1 MRPAVLPALLEEAAE
16 RYAER
21 PALVME
27 NRRLTYGELDALSS
41 RIGHSLLR
49 GGIRS
54 GDRVALWFDRSL
66 EGLAALWG
74 VAKAG
79 AAYVPIDPTAPP
91 ARMATISRN
100 CEISALFTTSDR
112 IAQIQAAFEERT
124 PMRATWLLDSN
135 VPETASS
142 VPLVS
147 WSEIANESATAPR
160 IEIKPEALASVYYT
174 SGSTGEPKGVM
185 TSHRSLADQARWTPG
200 VFGIDADDRI
210 AGYTP
215 LQSVMS
221 TLDIFAS
228 VAAGAATY
236 LVPRRIGSFPA
247 ALARS
252 FAEQRLTIWYL
263 VPSALV
269 MMVRRGNFA
278 ALDFSALRLVAFG
291 GETLPLA
298 RMRELMELLP
308 QVRFIQVYG
317 RTEAK
322 VRSYHEIKRPP
333 EERDLRTIGLVPA
346 DCGLHPLDEELK
358 PVAHNEVGELWITG
372 PGLMSGYW
380 GLPELTAELMPTI
393 EIKGEMVRASRTGD
407 LVRRLSDGTFEL
419 VGRADQQVK
428 IRGYRVEI
436 AEVERALNQH
446 PGVARAIVVVDEDA
460 LTGHR
465 LRAVVERNECASI
478 DERVLSEHCFMTLPR
493 YMVPERFEFRAA
505 LPISSNGKVDRRALG
520 AGLDRSAEEKK

>member
-1 MRPAVLPALLEEAAE
+1 MTRPALLPALLEEAAE
-16 RYAER
+16 RYPER
-21 PALVME
+21 SALVME
-27 NRRLTYGELDALSS
+27 NRRLTYSELDILSN
-41 RIGHSLLR
+41 RIARSLER
-49 GGIRS
+49 RGIRS
-54 GDRVALWFDRSL
+54 EDRVALWFDRSL

-79 AAYVPIDPTAPP
+79 AAYVPIDPTAPA
-91 ARMATISRN
+91 ARMATIARN
-100 CEISALFTTSDR
+100 CEIAALFTTSDR
-112 IAQIQAAFEERT
+112 IAQVQEVLQGW
-124 PMRATWLLDSN
+124 PPKCATWLLDSE
-135 VPETASS
+135 VPETAPT
-142 VPLVS
+142 VPLIS
-147 WSEIANESATAPR
+147 WSEIASASATAPG

-185 TSHRSLADQARWTPG
+185 TSHRSLVDQARWTPAA
-200 VFGIDADDRI
+200 FGINADDRI

-228 VAAGAATY
+228 VAAGASTY

-252 FAEQRLTIWYL
+252 FAEQRLTVWYL

-269 MMVRRGNFA
+269 MMLTRGNFA

-291 GETLPLA
+291 GEALPLA
-298 RMRELMELLP
+298 QMRELMKLLP
-308 QVRFIQVYG
+308 HVRFVQVYG

-333 EERDLRTIGLVPA
+333 EERDMRTIGLVPS
-346 DCGLHPLDEELK
+346 DCGMHALDEDLK
-358 PVAHNEVGELWITG
+358 PVAPNEVGELWITG

-380 GLPELTAELMPTI
+380 GLPQLTAQLMPTI
-393 EIKGEMVRASRTGD
+393 EIAGAMVRASRTGD

-419 VGRADQQVK
+419 LGRADQQVK

-446 PGVARAIVVVDEDA
+446 PDVARAIVVVDEDA
-460 LTGHR
+460 ATGHR
-465 LRAVVERNECASI
+465 LRAVVERKHGANI
-478 DERVLSEHCFMTLPR
+478 DDRALSEHCFTTLPR
-493 YMVPERFEFRAA
+493 YMIPERFEFRAS
-505 LPISSNGKVDRRALG
+505 LPMSSNGKVDRRALSVG
-520 AGLDRSAEEKK
+520 SAEERK